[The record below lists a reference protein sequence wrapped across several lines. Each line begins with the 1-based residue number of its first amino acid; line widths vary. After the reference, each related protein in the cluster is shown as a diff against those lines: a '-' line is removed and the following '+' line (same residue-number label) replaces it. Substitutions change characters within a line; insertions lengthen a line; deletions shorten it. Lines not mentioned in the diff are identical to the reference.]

1 MTQYL
6 LSVHTDF
13 DAGAY
18 GDEAEMQQA
27 FAQVD
32 AFNTE
37 LQASGSWVFA
47 GGLTPPSDATV
58 VDASGTDAVLT
69 DGPYAETKEVLGG
82 FWIIDVADL
91 DAALEVA
98 RKASAACMGKV
109 EVRPFQG
116 E

>member
-13 DAGAY
+13 ADVAGTT
-18 GDEAEMQQA
+18 EAEMQQA

-32 AFNTE
+32 AFNSE

-58 VDASGTDAVLT
+58 VDAAGSEPVLT

-91 DAALEVA
+91 DAALEIA
-98 RKASAACMGKV
+98 AKASAACMGKV

>member
-6 LSVHTDF
+6 LAVHTDF

-18 GDEAEMQQA
+18 ADEAEMQQA
-27 FAQVD
+27 FARVD
-32 AFNTE
+32 AFNTD
-37 LQASGSWVFA
+37 LRASGSWVFA

-58 VDASGTDAVLT
+58 VDAAGGEAVLT

-82 FWIIDVADL
+82 FWVVEAPDL
-91 DAALEVA
+91 DAALEIA
-98 RKASAACMGKV
+98 RKASAACASKV